1 MPLLSTRLFWLLIL
15 VALVISGLRVFGGQ
29 VDLRGIGQEEEYA
42 FDLTVDVGASAG
54 DFDLEIFVPR
64 TGAAI
69 KVRDEQLGAEEL
81 ELRVTDHPEG
91 RRLVASGSRNL
102 LPTKI
107 RYQAR
112 LALRPKIFRLPA
124 RIEPSATNAPIQS
137 ALDST
142 RFVPTGHPELNREL
156 SRLFPELERSGEPW
170 PTTMQGWTRR
180 HSESGLDVIAAV
192 DRIHIYCLDGLKSAN
207 FSGATDAI
215 TALRLGE
222 ASCGGKTR
230 LMVGLLRTLGI
241 PSRMRGGLILGD
253 ATRKRT
259 SHVWVEVALG
269 DQWVPYD
276 PLNGYRAELPSHY
289 LALYEGDLPLIQ
301 YTRGLAFDYGFRAPL
316 ERVPRVW
323 TLSAD
328 DRASIGGPSFLG
340 RDQFSLILLAPFALL
355 LTVFV
360 RQVIGLESIGVFLP
374 VLLGFCVTQVGWT
387 LSGML
392 LAGTLILGVLV
403 RLALMKINLLHVPRA
418 ALMITF
424 LVLLFLVLTL
434 SLERLGIS
442 APRGILV
449 LPLAALAMAV
459 EKFTVVALERGPFD
473 ALKLLAQ
480 TILIAIGCALILMQP
495 IFKLLTVVLPEV
507 LLVVLAEIV
516 ILGQYRG
523 MRWTEW
529 RRFRDVK
536 VAP

>member
-1 MPLLSTRLFWLLIL
+1 MLSTRLFWILIL
-15 VALVISGLRVFGGQ
+15 IAVAISGLRVLGGQ
-29 VDLRGIGQEEEYA
+29 VDLQGIGQEEEYA
-42 FDLTVDVGASAG
+42 FDLTVDVGAAAG

-64 TGAAI
+64 SGVAL
-69 KVRDEQLGAEEL
+69 KVRDEQLGAEDL
-81 ELRVTDHPEG
+81 ELRVTDQPEG
-91 RRLVASGSRNL
+91 RRLVATGSRDL

-112 LALRPKIFRLPA
+112 LAIRPRVYRLPA
-124 RIEPSATNAPIQS
+124 RIEASAANVRIQS

-142 RFVPTGHPELNREL
+142 RFVPTGHAELNREL
-156 SRLFPELERSGEPW
+156 TRLFPELDRAGEPW
-170 PTTMQGWTRR
+170 PTTNEGWIRR
-180 HSESGLDVIAAV
+180 HADSGLDVLAAV
-192 DRIHIYCLDGLKSAN
+192 DRIHLYCLDGLRSAN

-222 ASCGGKTR
+222 ASCGGKSR
-230 LMVGLLRTLGI
+230 LMVGLLRTMGI
-241 PSRMRGGLILGD
+241 PARMRGGLILGD
-253 ATRKRT
+253 TTRKRT

-316 ERVPRVW
+316 ERVPKVW

-360 RQVIGLESIGVFLP
+360 RQVVGLESIGVFLP
-374 VLLGFCVTQVGWT
+374 VLLGFCVTQVGWG
-387 LSGML
+387 LSGLL
-392 LAGTLILGVLV
+392 LAGTLVFGVLV
-403 RLALMKINLLHVPRA
+403 RLALTKINLLHVPRA
-418 ALMITF
+418 ALMISF

-434 SLERLGIS
+434 SLDRLGIT

-459 EKFTVVALERGPFD
+459 EKFTVVALDRGPVD

-480 TILIAIGCALILMQP
+480 TILLAIGCALILMQP
-495 IFKLLTVVLPEV
+495 IFKLLTVALPEV
-507 LLVVLAEIV
+507 LLIVLAEIV

-529 RRFRDVK
+529 RRFRHVK
-536 VAP
+536 VSP